1 MNYEKIAEAVKLI
14 LIQHFNISASSFSW
28 EAPLEELQEDFKI
41 LDYLIFL
48 ERLLQSKFKKDF
60 FLLENISTAI
70 HNPKDVV
77 NLIMKIFEEELDKI
91 ALEQV

>member
-1 MNYEKIAEAVKLI
+1 MNYEKIAEAVKII
-14 LIQHFNISASSFSW
+14 LIQHFNISTSSFSW
-28 EAPLEELQEDFKI
+28 KDSLEELQEDFKI

-48 ERLLQSKFKKDF
+48 ERLLQSKFKKDV

-70 HNPKDVV
+70 HNPRDIV
-77 NLIMKIFEEELDKI
+77 NLIMKILEEELDEI

>member
-1 MNYEKIAEAVKLI
+1 MNYDEISETVQSI
-14 LIQHFNISASSFSW
+14 LIQHFNIPASAFSW
-28 EAPLEELQEDFKI
+28 EESLEKQQADFKI

-70 HNPKDVV
+70 HNPKDIVV
-77 NLIMKIFEEELDKI
+77 LIMESFKNELEEK
-91 ALEQV
+91 

>member
-1 MNYEKIAEAVKLI
+1 MNYDEISETIQSI
-14 LIQHFNISASSFSW
+14 LIQHFNIPASAFSW
-28 EAPLEELQEDFKI
+28 EESLEKQQADFKI

-70 HNPKDVV
+70 HNPRDIV
-77 NLIMKIFEEELDKI
+77 NLIIKVLKNELDKI
-91 ALEQV
+91 AVD

>member
-1 MNYEKIAEAVKLI
+1 MNYDEISETVQSI
-14 LIQHFNISASSFSW
+14 LIQHFNIPVSAFSW
-28 EAPLEELQEDFKI
+28 EESLEKQQADFKI

-70 HNPKDVV
+70 HNPKDIVV
-77 NLIMKIFEEELDKI
+77 LIMESFKNELEEK
-91 ALEQV
+91 